1 MKSKSGIYLKQHF
14 SYRFLSEPDSKEYK
28 YYQTKL
34 KEKKEEQSSTS
45 QASSASAS
53 SASSTQQESA
63 PLNFDFAAT
72 LAQVKAKA
80 AASLGGRP
88 SAVPSMTSQEMR
100 EREKQI
106 QEQKEVWYSLSSIP
120 KLIYILGML
129 AIHYC
134 FMFLYIHY
142 QQIRL

>member
-1 MKSKSGIYLKQHF
+1 MYWPPHACSCTPMTQRFEVVFRSMF
-14 SYRFLSEPDSKEYK
+14 PPRFLSEPDSKEYK

-34 KEKKEEQSSTS
+34 KERKEEQSSTS

-53 SASSTQQESA
+53 TASSTEQESA

-88 SAVPSMTSQEMR
+88 SAVPTMTSQEMR

-106 QEQKEVWYSLSSIP
+106 QEQREVWYSL
-120 KLIYILGML
+120 KTLQ
-129 AIHYC
+129 H
-134 FMFLYIHY
+134 
-142 QQIRL
+142 